1 VTTSKNTKSRR
12 KSSGSKAAVVP
23 EDLQNKEIKFTMTP
37 IKENPDGS
45 ADYSLEMNEYTKA
58 KLIEMA
64 VIGALKDAIRQQKK
78 QPWYKRWF
86 LFKTNC
92 TGDCNQ
98 GRNCNYK

>member
-1 VTTSKNTKSRR
+1 LTTSKNTKSKRR
-12 KSSGSKAAVVP
+12 TSGSKAEVVP

-37 IKENPDGS
+37 IKENLDGS
-45 ADYSLEMNEYTKA
+45 VDYSLEINEYTKA

-86 LFKTNC
+86 SFKTKC
-92 TGDCNQ
+92 TGNCDQ
-98 GRNCNYK
+98 GRKCDCK